1 MSLSLSF
8 WKDPK
13 CRIAGLVFL
22 FVPTS
27 FIPSN
32 AHTLPYPIYIKK
44 PFPDV
49 LLGGW
54 FLSQDPVRR
63 WEHCQSD
70 LYYLSEI
77 QSCNSATSKSSIFSV
92 WWEINPF
99 LDMLVLTAVNCPFRA
114 KFYEYLKTENIF
126 LKTAVQSL
134 FPPIFV
140 PDSTRTG
147 AIVCMVGR
155 YPIKAQAEIL
165 DTRTWLCDH
174 LLRF

>member
-1 MSLSLSF
+1 MSTSL
-8 WKDPK
+8 
-13 CRIAGLVFL
+13 
-22 FVPTS
+22 TS
-27 FIPSN
+27 SD
-32 AHTLPYPIYIKK
+32 AHTLPYPVYIY
-44 PFPDV
+44 
-49 LLGGW
+49 LLMVFGNGMKNNHFLMSCWEDGSYLKILWDGGNIVKVT
-54 FLSQDPVRR
+54 SIT
-63 WEHCQSD
+63 CQR
-70 LYYLSEI
+70 Y
-77 QSCNSATSKSSIFSV
+77 NPATSKSSFFSV
-92 WWEINPF
+92 CWEINLF
-99 LDMLVLTAVNCPFRA
+99 LDMLVLTAINCPFRA
-114 KFYEYLKTENIF
+114 KFYDHLKTEIIF